1 METTRRGT
9 PLGLSPPSSLFGIF
23 ELERARESRNQGR
36 LKLLRDGCRPN
47 EVETVKRPGDN
58 VQLRRYARVDEPA
71 RIVDVFVDEEIN
83 RTDADEGWRQTA
95 QVSDPGRHGAIR
107 HARRAGRNAQQ
118 RRPSE
123 AVGFRSPD
131 DGSQVRRGLSSA
143 ARPILQ
149 Q

>member
-36 LKLLRDGCRPN
+36 LELLRDGCRSH
-47 EVETVKRPGDN
+47 EVETVKRPGNN

-71 RIVDVFVDEEIN
+71 RIVDVFVDEQIN

-95 QVSDPGRHGAIR
+95 QVSDPGRHGPPPAFI
-107 HARRAGRNAQQ
+107 G
-118 RRPSE
+118 
-123 AVGFRSPD
+123 VGSID
-131 DGSQVRRGLSSA
+131 L
-143 ARPILQ
+143 
-149 Q
+149 